1 MAKWINRGLLGLH
14 VVGAVVTF
22 ALAVLVCWDVAGRIL
37 FNRPFP
43 GTVEIAG
50 VGLVLITFLQAPYAI
65 QHRKLLRVTFLLDHL
80 PPLVRSQFNALAYL
94 LGAAF
99 FIAVATASWG
109 PAWHGLASGEFFG
122 NDAFRIP
129 AWPLRFG
136 CMFLW
141 TVASLVCL
149 GFMVEGLRGRST
161 ATAESIE

>member
-1 MAKWINRGLLGLH
+1 MAMWINRGLLGLH
-14 VVGAVVTF
+14 VAGAVVTL
-22 ALAVLVCWDVAGRIL
+22 ALAALVCWDVAGRIF

-50 VGLVLITFLQAPYAI
+50 VGLVFITFLQAPYAI
-65 QHRKLLRVTFLLDHL
+65 RQRKLLRVTFLLDRL

-94 LGAAF
+94 FGAAF
-99 FIAVATASWG
+99 FIAVAAASWE

-122 NDAFRIP
+122 NDAFRVP

-149 GFMVEGLRGRST
+149 GFMVEGLRGRIT
-161 ATAESIE
+161 TTESAD